1 MTEPRRRGRPVE
13 LDIARVSEVALDL
26 FLEHGYDT
34 VTMDDVAR
42 ASGHSRRT
50 VFRHFPT
57 KSSLVWASADGFVDA
72 LRDHL
77 AAVDPELPAMDA
89 VREAYVRAS
98 AVPEEHWE
106 LTRRRLRLIGDNP
119 ALLADGVERF
129 HGVDGII
136 ARAVVD
142 RAGVAH
148 DSLVAAVVGGA
159 VVLCAHNAA
168 VWWARHGEGQPGEA
182 IDTALRRL
190 SAGFAAA

>member
-13 LDIARVSEVALDL
+13 LDTARVSAVALDL
-26 FLEHGYDT
+26 FLEHGYDA

-72 LRDHL
+72 LRAQLDS
-77 AAVDPELPAMDA
+77 VDPALPAMDA
-89 VREAYVRAS
+89 VRQAYARAS
-98 AVPEEHWE
+98 AVPEEHWD
-106 LTRRRLRLIGDNP
+106 LARRRLRLIGANP

-136 ARAVVD
+136 AQAIVERE
-142 RAGVAH
+142 GVAP
-148 DSLVAAVVGGA
+148 DSLDAAVVGGA

-168 VWWARHGEGQPGEA
+168 VWWARHGEGQPGDA
-182 IDTALRRL
+182 IDAALRRL
-190 SAGFAAA
+190 GAGFATA